1 MEKVPSGNILNVG
14 ILIFD
19 DVELLDFAGPF
30 EVFSRTRLQPGI
42 ESRRSSEGA
51 PFNVY
56 TVTRISGPV
65 IATGGLEI
73 QPRYDFTNCPPVD
86 LLVVPGGWGT
96 RRLLDCEE
104 TLSWIKRVAES
115 GAKITSVCTGAL
127 LLAKVGLLKNKSA
140 TTHWGALET
149 LAALDPTIQVCKER
163 YIDHGIVTSAGIS
176 AGIDMALYVVS
187 KLLGPEVSADT
198 ARYMEY
204 SSPSNSRATPA
215 P

>member
-1 MEKVPSGNILNVG
+1 MAKIPSCNILNVG

-19 DVELLDFAGPF
+19 DVEVLDFAGPF
-30 EVFSRTRLQPGI
+30 EVFSRTRMRPGV

-56 TVTRISGPV
+56 SVARIKEPV

-96 RRLLDCEE
+96 RRLLDNDD
-104 TLSWIKRVAES
+104 TLSWIRKVAEG
-115 GAKITSVCTGAL
+115 GARIMSVCTGSL
-127 LLAKVGLLKNKSA
+127 LLAKAGLLKNKAA

-149 LAALDPTIQVCKER
+149 LAALDPTIKVCRKR
-163 YIDHGIVTSAGIS
+163 YVDQGIVTSAGIS
-176 AGIDMALYVVS
+176 AGIDTALYVVGE
-187 KLLGPEVSADT
+187 LLGPEVSEDT

-204 SSPSNSRATPA
+204 
-215 P
+215 

>member
-1 MEKVPSGNILNVG
+1 MAKIPSCNILNVG

-19 DVELLDFAGPF
+19 DVEVLDFAGPF
-30 EVFSRTRLQPGI
+30 EVFSRTRMRPGV

-56 TVTRISGPV
+56 SVARIKEPV

-96 RRLLDCEE
+96 RSLLDNDD
-104 TLSWIKRVAES
+104 TLSWIRKVAEG
-115 GAKITSVCTGAL
+115 GARITSVCTGSL
-127 LLAKVGLLKNKSA
+127 LLAKAGLLKNKAA

-149 LAALDPTIQVCKER
+149 LAALDPTIQVCRKR
-163 YIDHGIVTSAGIS
+163 YVDQGIVTSAGIS
-176 AGIDMALYVVS
+176 AGIDMALYVVGE
-187 KLLGPEVSADT
+187 LLGPEVSEDT

-204 SSPSNSRATPA
+204 
-215 P
+215 

>member
-1 MEKVPSGNILNVG
+1 MAKMPSFNILHVG

-19 DVELLDFAGPF
+19 DVEVLDFAGPF
-30 EVFSRTRLQPGI
+30 EVFSRTRMRPGV

-56 TVTRISGPV
+56 SVARIKEPV

-96 RRLLDCEE
+96 RRLLDNDD
-104 TLSWIKRVAES
+104 TLSWIRKVAEG
-115 GAKITSVCTGAL
+115 GARITSVCTGSL
-127 LLAKVGLLKNKSA
+127 LLAKAGLLKNKAA

-149 LAALDPTIQVCKER
+149 LAALDPTIKVCRKR
-163 YIDHGIVTSAGIS
+163 YVDQGIVTSAGIS
-176 AGIDMALYVVS
+176 AGIDMALYVVGE
-187 KLLGPEVSADT
+187 LLGPEVSEDT

-204 SSPSNSRATPA
+204 
-215 P
+215 

>member
-1 MEKVPSGNILNVG
+1 MAKIPSCNILNVG

-19 DVELLDFAGPF
+19 DVEVLDFAGPF
-30 EVFSRTRLQPGI
+30 EVFSRTRMRPGV

-56 TVTRISGPV
+56 SVARIKEPV

-96 RRLLDCEE
+96 RRLLDNDD
-104 TLSWIKRVAES
+104 TLSWIRKVAEG
-115 GAKITSVCTGAL
+115 GARITSVCTGSL
-127 LLAKVGLLKNKSA
+127 LLAKAGLLKNKAA

-149 LAALDPTIQVCKER
+149 LAALDPTIKVCRKR
-163 YIDHGIVTSAGIS
+163 YVDQGIVTSAGIS
-176 AGIDMALYVVS
+176 AGIDMALYVVGE
-187 KLLGPEVSADT
+187 LLGPEVSEDT

-204 SSPSNSRATPA
+204 
-215 P
+215 

>member
-1 MEKVPSGNILNVG
+1 MAKIPSCNILNVG

-19 DVELLDFAGPF
+19 DVEVLDFAGPF
-30 EVFSRTRLQPGI
+30 EVFSRTRMRPGV

-56 TVTRISGPV
+56 SVARIKEPV

-96 RRLLDCEE
+96 RRLLDNDD
-104 TLSWIKRVAES
+104 TLSWIRKVAEG
-115 GAKITSVCTGAL
+115 GARITSVCTGSL
-127 LLAKVGLLKNKSA
+127 LLAKAGLLKNKAA

-149 LAALDPTIQVCKER
+149 LAALDPTIKVCRKR
-163 YIDHGIVTSAGIS
+163 YVDQGIVTSAGIS
-176 AGIDMALYVVS
+176 AGIDMALYVVGE
-187 KLLGPEVSADT
+187 LLGPELSEDT

-204 SSPSNSRATPA
+204 R
-215 P
+215 

>member
-1 MEKVPSGNILNVG
+1 MAKIPSCNILNVG

-19 DVELLDFAGPF
+19 DVEVLDFAGPF
-30 EVFSRTRLQPGI
+30 EVFSRTRMRPGV

-56 TVTRISGPV
+56 SVARIKQPV
-65 IATGGLEI
+65 ITTGGLEI

-96 RRLLDCEE
+96 RRLLDNDD
-104 TLSWIKRVAES
+104 TLSWIRKVAEG
-115 GAKITSVCTGAL
+115 GARITSVCTGSL
-127 LLAKVGLLKNKSA
+127 LLAKAGLLKNKAA

-149 LAALDPTIQVCKER
+149 LAALDPTIKLRRKR
-163 YIDHGIVTSAGIS
+163 YVDQGIITSAGIS
-176 AGIDMALYVVS
+176 AGIDMALYVVGE
-187 KLLGPEVSADT
+187 LLGPEVSEDT

-204 SSPSNSRATPA
+204 
-215 P
+215 

>member
-1 MEKVPSGNILNVG
+1 MAKIPSCNILNVG

-19 DVELLDFAGPF
+19 DVEVLDFAGPF
-30 EVFSRTRLQPGI
+30 EVFSRTRMRPGV

-56 TVTRISGPV
+56 SVARIKEPV

-96 RRLLDCEE
+96 RRLLDNED
-104 TLSWIKRVAES
+104 TLSWIRKVAEG
-115 GAKITSVCTGAL
+115 GARITSVCTGSL
-127 LLAKVGLLKNKSA
+127 LLAKAGLLKNKAA

-149 LAALDPTIQVCKER
+149 LAALDPTIKVYRKR
-163 YIDHGIVTSAGIS
+163 YVDQGIVTSAGIS
-176 AGIDMALYVVS
+176 AGIDMALYLVGELLGSEVS
-187 KLLGPEVSADT
+187 KDT

-204 SSPSNSRATPA
+204 
-215 P
+215 

>member
-1 MEKVPSGNILNVG
+1 METTSSHKILNVG
-14 ILIFD
+14 ILVFD
-19 DVELLDFAGPF
+19 DVEVLDFAGPF
-30 EVFSRTRLQPGI
+30 EVFSRTRLEPGLN
-42 ESRRSSEGA
+42 SRRSPEGA

-56 TVTRISGPV
+56 SVAQTAAPI

-73 QPRYDFTNCPPVD
+73 RPKYDFANCPRVD

-96 RRLLDCEE
+96 RKLLDSDEI
-104 TLSWIKRVAES
+104 LSWIKKAAES

-127 LLAKVGLLKNKSA
+127 LLAKAGLLKNKAA

-149 LAALDPTIQVCKER
+149 LAAIDPTIEVRRKR
-163 YIDHGIVTSAGIS
+163 YVDHGIVTSAGIS

-187 KLLGPEVSADT
+187 ELFGPSVSADT

-204 SSPSNSRATPA
+204 ESDQPLLA

>member
-1 MEKVPSGNILNVG
+1 MAKIPSCNILNVG

-19 DVELLDFAGPF
+19 DVEVLDFAGPF
-30 EVFSRTRLQPGI
+30 EVFSRTRMRPGV

-56 TVTRISGPV
+56 SVARIKEPV

-73 QPRYDFTNCPPVD
+73 QPRYDFTHCPPVD

-96 RRLLDCEE
+96 RRLLDNDD
-104 TLSWIKRVAES
+104 TLSWIRKVAEG
-115 GAKITSVCTGAL
+115 GARITSVCTGSL
-127 LLAKVGLLKNKSA
+127 LLAKAGLLKNKAA

-149 LAALDPTIQVCKER
+149 LAALDPTIKVCRKR
-163 YIDHGIVTSAGIS
+163 YVDQGIVTSAGIS
-176 AGIDMALYVVS
+176 AGIDMALYVVGE
-187 KLLGPEVSADT
+187 LLGPEVSEDT

-204 SSPSNSRATPA
+204 
-215 P
+215 

>member
-1 MEKVPSGNILNVG
+1 MAKIPSCNILNVG

-19 DVELLDFAGPF
+19 DVEVLDFAGPF
-30 EVFSRTRLQPGI
+30 EVFSRTRMRPGV

-56 TVTRISGPV
+56 SVARIKEPV

-96 RRLLDCEE
+96 RRLLDNDD
-104 TLSWIKRVAES
+104 TLSWIRKVAEG
-115 GAKITSVCTGAL
+115 GARITSVCTGSL
-127 LLAKVGLLKNKSA
+127 LLAKAGLLKNKAA

-149 LAALDPTIQVCKER
+149 LAALDPTIKVRRKR
-163 YIDHGIVTSAGIS
+163 YVDQGIITSAGIS
-176 AGIDMALYVVS
+176 AGIDMALYVVGE
-187 KLLGPEVSADT
+187 LLGSEVSEDT

-204 SSPSNSRATPA
+204 
-215 P
+215 

>member
-1 MEKVPSGNILNVG
+1 MEAKIPSCNILNVG

-19 DVELLDFAGPF
+19 DVEVLDFAGPF
-30 EVFSRTRLQPGI
+30 EVFSRTRMRPGV

-56 TVTRISGPV
+56 SVARIKEPV

-96 RRLLDCEE
+96 RRLLDNDD
-104 TLSWIKRVAES
+104 TLSWIRKVAEG
-115 GAKITSVCTGAL
+115 GARITSVCTGSL
-127 LLAKVGLLKNKSA
+127 LLAKANKAA

-149 LAALDPTIQVCKER
+149 LAALDPTIKVCRKR
-163 YIDHGIVTSAGIS
+163 YVDQGIVTSAGIS
-176 AGIDMALYVVS
+176 AGIDMALYVVGE
-187 KLLGPEVSADT
+187 LLGPELSEDT

-204 SSPSNSRATPA
+204 R
-215 P
+215 

>member
-1 MEKVPSGNILNVG
+1 MAKIPSCNILNVG

-19 DVELLDFAGPF
+19 DVEVLDFAGPF
-30 EVFSRTRLQPGI
+30 EVFSRTRMRPGV

-56 TVTRISGPV
+56 SVARIKEPV

-96 RRLLDCEE
+96 RSLLDNDD
-104 TLSWIKRVAES
+104 TLSWIRKVAEG
-115 GAKITSVCTGAL
+115 GARITSVCTGSL
-127 LLAKVGLLKNKSA
+127 LLAKAGLLKNKAA

-149 LAALDPTIQVCKER
+149 LAALDPTIKVCRKR
-163 YIDHGIVTSAGIS
+163 YVDQGIVTSAGIS
-176 AGIDMALYVVS
+176 AGIDMALYVVGE
-187 KLLGPEVSADT
+187 LLGPEVSEDT

-204 SSPSNSRATPA
+204 
-215 P
+215 

>member
-1 MEKVPSGNILNVG
+1 MAKIPSCNILNVG

-19 DVELLDFAGPF
+19 DVEVLDFAGPF
-30 EVFSRTRLQPGI
+30 EVFSRTRMRPGV

-56 TVTRISGPV
+56 SVARIKEPV

-96 RRLLDCEE
+96 RRLLDNDD
-104 TLSWIKRVAES
+104 TLSWIKKVAEG
-115 GAKITSVCTGAL
+115 GARITSVCTGSL
-127 LLAKVGLLKNKSA
+127 LLAKAGLLKNKAA

-149 LAALDPTIQVCKER
+149 LAALDPTIKVCRKR
-163 YIDHGIVTSAGIS
+163 YVDQGIVTSAGIS
-176 AGIDMALYVVS
+176 AGIDMALYVVGE
-187 KLLGPEVSADT
+187 LLGPEVSEDT
-198 ARYMEY
+198 SRYLEY
-204 SSPSNSRATPA
+204 
-215 P
+215 

>member
-1 MEKVPSGNILNVG
+1 MAKIPSCNILNVG

-19 DVELLDFAGPF
+19 DVEVLDFAGPF
-30 EVFSRTRLQPGI
+30 EVFSRTRMRPGV

-56 TVTRISGPV
+56 SVARIKEPV
-65 IATGGLEI
+65 IATGGLEV

-96 RRLLDCEE
+96 RRLLDNDD
-104 TLSWIKRVAES
+104 TLSWIRKVAEG
-115 GAKITSVCTGAL
+115 GARIMSVCTGSL
-127 LLAKVGLLKNKSA
+127 LLAKAGLLKNKAA

-149 LAALDPTIQVCKER
+149 LAALDPTIKVCRKR
-163 YIDHGIVTSAGIS
+163 YVDQGIVTSAGIS
-176 AGIDMALYVVS
+176 AGIDMALYVVGE
-187 KLLGPEVSADT
+187 LLGPEVSEDT

-204 SSPSNSRATPA
+204 
-215 P
+215 

>member
-1 MEKVPSGNILNVG
+1 MAKIPSCNILNVG

-19 DVELLDFAGPF
+19 DVEVLDFAGPF
-30 EVFSRTRLQPGI
+30 EVFSRTRMRPGV

-56 TVTRISGPV
+56 SVARIKEPV

-96 RRLLDCEE
+96 RRLLDNDD
-104 TLSWIKRVAES
+104 TLSWIGKVAEG
-115 GAKITSVCTGAL
+115 GARITSVCTGSL
-127 LLAKVGLLKNKSA
+127 LLAKAGLLKNKAA

-149 LAALDPTIQVCKER
+149 LAALDPTIKVRRKR
-163 YIDHGIVTSAGIS
+163 YVDQGIITSAGIS
-176 AGIDMALYVVS
+176 AGIDMALYVVGE
-187 KLLGPEVSADT
+187 LLGSEVSEDT

-204 SSPSNSRATPA
+204 
-215 P
+215 

>member
-1 MEKVPSGNILNVG
+1 MAKIPSCNILNVG

-19 DVELLDFAGPF
+19 DVEVLDFAGPF
-30 EVFSRTRLQPGI
+30 EVFSRTRMRPGV

-56 TVTRISGPV
+56 SVARIKEPV

-96 RRLLDCEE
+96 RRLLDNDD
-104 TLSWIKRVAES
+104 TLSWIRKVAEG
-115 GAKITSVCTGAL
+115 GARIMSVCTGSL
-127 LLAKVGLLKNKSA
+127 LLAKAGLLKNKAA

-149 LAALDPTIQVCKER
+149 LAALDPTIKVCRKR
-163 YIDHGIVTSAGIS
+163 YVDQGIVTSAGIS
-176 AGIDMALYVVS
+176 AGIDMALYVVGE
-187 KLLGPEVSADT
+187 LLGPEVSEDT

-204 SSPSNSRATPA
+204 
-215 P
+215 

>member
-1 MEKVPSGNILNVG
+1 MEKIPSRNISNVG
-14 ILIFD
+14 ILVFD

-42 ESRRSSEGA
+42 ESRRSSDGA

-56 TVTRISGPV
+56 TVARTRGPV

-96 RRLLDCEE
+96 RKLLDSDE
-104 TLSWIKRVAES
+104 TLSWIKQVAEG
-115 GAKITSVCTGAL
+115 GAKITSVCTGSL
-127 LLAKVGLLKNKSA
+127 LLARAGLLRNKSA

-149 LAALDPTIQVCKER
+149 LAALDPTIRVCQKR
-163 YIDHGIVTSAGIS
+163 YVDHGIVTSAGIS

-187 KLLGPEVSADT
+187 ELLGPTVSADT

-204 SSPSNSRATPA
+204 
-215 P
+215 

>member
-1 MEKVPSGNILNVG
+1 MTKIPSCNILNVG

-19 DVELLDFAGPF
+19 DVEVLDFAGPF
-30 EVFSRTRLQPGI
+30 EVFSRTRMRPGV

-56 TVTRISGPV
+56 SVARIKQPV

-96 RRLLDCEE
+96 RRLLDNDD
-104 TLSWIKRVAES
+104 TLSWIRKVAEG
-115 GAKITSVCTGAL
+115 GARITSVCTGSL
-127 LLAKVGLLKNKSA
+127 LLAKAGLLKNKAA

-149 LAALDPTIQVCKER
+149 LAALDPTIKVCRKR
-163 YIDHGIVTSAGIS
+163 YVDQGIVTSAGIS
-176 AGIDMALYVVS
+176 AGIDMALYVVGE
-187 KLLGPEVSADT
+187 LLGPELSEDT

-204 SSPSNSRATPA
+204 R
-215 P
+215 